1 MAFGTSITVDQPF
14 DEALAATRE
23 ALARQGFGVLTEID
37 MQATMKNKLG
47 EEYAPFVILGAC
59 NPNFAHQALGVDP
72 SVATLLPC
80 NVVVREEGGAV
91 EISTLDP
98 QLLVQATGTDELAP
112 LAGQLTDLL
121 AAAFA
126 DLAT

>member
-23 ALARQGFGVLTEID
+23 VLARQGFGVITEID

>member
-1 MAFGTSITVDQPF
+1 MAFGTTITVDLPF
-14 DEALAATRE
+14 PDAVEATRE
-23 ALARQGFGVLTEID
+23 ALARQGFGIITEID

-47 EEYAPFVILGAC
+47 EDYPPFVILGAC

-80 NVVVREEGGAV
+80 NVVVREGADGV
-91 EISTLDP
+91 EIATLDP
-98 QLLVQATGTDELAP
+98 QVLVQATGTAELEP

-121 AAAFA
+121 AAALA

>member
-23 ALARQGFGVLTEID
+23 VLARQGFGVLTEID

>member
-23 ALARQGFGVLTEID
+23 VLARQGFGVITEID

-91 EISTLDP
+91 ESSTLDP

>member
-1 MAFGTSITVDQPF
+1 MDQPF

-23 ALARQGFGVLTEID
+23 VLARQGFGVITEID